1 MKRGVTGKFVAIS
14 TVGSAPVEGFVPLP
28 LPPSPPLE
36 FTSELRSAL
45 DEALVAIGRLD
56 SVTTLLPDVDLFI
69 YTYVR
74 KEAVLSSQIEGTQ
87 SSLSDLLLFELNET
101 PGVPLDDVVEVSNY
115 VAALT
120 HGLNR
125 LNENFPISNRL
136 IREIHE
142 VLLSEGRGAEKQPGI
157 FRSSQVWIG
166 GTAPETAR
174 FVPPPPEYIEECMAA
189 LEQFLHDVPERTST
203 ILKAALAHAQF
214 ETIHPF
220 LDGNGRV
227 GRLLIALIFCAEGL
241 LSKPLLYLSL
251 YFKQHREHYYDLLN
265 QLREEG
271 DWEAWIAFFAD
282 AVRETAQSA
291 VDTAQQLAALFKS
304 DRERI
309 ETLGRAASSALRV
322 HEQLQSRP
330 ITTITFLAQATG
342 ISVPTVTK
350 SIQKMEELGVVKERS
365 GRRRNRVYAYTA
377 YLDLLIKES

>member
-1 MKRGVTGKFVAIS
+1 
-14 TVGSAPVEGFVPLP
+14 
-28 LPPSPPLE
+28 
-36 FTSELRSAL
+36 
-45 DEALVAIGRLD
+45 
-56 SVTTLLPDVDLFI
+56 VDLFL

-87 SSLSDLLLFELNET
+87 SSLSDLLLFEMQEA

-120 HGLNR
+120 HGLER
-125 LNENFPISNRL
+125 LNEGFPISNRL
-136 IREIHE
+136 IREIHQ
-142 VLLSEGRGAEKQPGI
+142 VLLSKGRGAGKSSGV
-157 FRSSQVWIG
+157 FRRSQNWIG
-166 GTAPETAR
+166 GATPQTAR
-174 FVPPPPEYIEECMAA
+174 FVPPPPDRVEECMAS
-189 LEQFLHDVPERTST
+189 LEQFLHDAPERTST

-227 GRLLIALIFCAEGL
+227 GRLLITLIFCAEGVL
-241 LSKPLLYLSL
+241 NKPLLYLSL
-251 YFKQHREHYYDLLN
+251 YFKQHRDQYYDLLN
-265 QLREEG
+265 QIRNDG

-282 AVRETAQSA
+282 AVKETAQSA
-291 VDTAQQLAALFKS
+291 VDTARQLAALFKS

-330 ITTITFLAQATG
+330 INTIAFLSRATG

-350 SIQKMEELGVVKERS
+350 SIHQMEELEIVKETS
-365 GRRRNRVYAYTA
+365 GRRRNRIYAYGS
-377 YLDLLIKES
+377 YLDLLIQGTQS

>member
-1 MKRGVTGKFVAIS
+1 MKRGVTGEFVTIS
-14 TVGSAPVEGFVPLP
+14 TTGGVPAKAFIPLR

-87 SSLSDLLLFELNET
+87 SSLSDLLLFEMNEA

-120 HGLNR
+120 HGLDR
-125 LNENFPISNRL
+125 LHEEFPISNRL

-142 VLLSEGRGAEKQPGI
+142 VLLSKGRGADKQPGE
-157 FRSSQVWIG
+157 FRGSQVWIG
-166 GTAPETAR
+166 GATPQRAR
-174 FVPPPPEYIEECMAA
+174 FVPPPPEYVEDCMAA

-227 GRLLIALIFCAEGL
+227 GRLLITLIFCAEGL
-241 LSKPLLYLSL
+241 LNKPLLYLSL
-251 YFKQHREHYYDLLN
+251 YFKQHREQYYDLLN
-265 QLREEG
+265 QLRAEG
-271 DWEAWIAFFAD
+271 NWEAWIAFFAD

-291 VDTAQQLAALFKS
+291 VDAAQQLAALFQS

-330 ITTITFLAQATG
+330 ITTIAFLSKATA
-342 ISVPTVTK
+342 ISVPTITK
-350 SIQKMEELGVVKERS
+350 SVNRLEQLGIIKEMS
-365 GRRRNRVYAYTA
+365 GRRRNRVYAYSA
-377 YLDLLIKES
+377 YLDLLMQET